1 MLHEVAESETELL
14 VMLFPQLEGLDIV
27 SLEDTDGG
35 GTRIT
40 ARTRTES
47 ATCRRCGLL
56 SASGHDS
63 YVRRLRD
70 LACSGRPVEIA
81 ISVRRFC
88 CGGPGCT
95 AKTFAEQV
103 PGLTSFY
110 QRCSTGLRSWLSSA
124 GLELGGRAGARVA
137 AASGI
142 RVSRHALTRAV
153 TAGNEP
159 ETGTARILGVDDVA
173 IRRGQDYATILIDLE
188 TGKVVDLLP
197 GRDGEPFEKWLRAHP
212 GTEVICRD
220 RGTAYAGAARAAA
233 PGATQVADR
242 FHLEKNLSEAVDK
255 TVRALLPGL
264 EPGKLRAGPQDYR
277 TSHGKE
283 STLAER
289 CLRLHPRVKELR
301 AAGLSIAGTARELGI
316 SEPAAAKYDKAATPE
331 ELLVTATRRR
341 SALDPWKPYLSRRWN
356 EGETEVLTLDKE
368 IREQGWTGSINLVY
382 RYLRPLR
389 TADGRNPAGRAARKH
404 APGTGLPK
412 PGDVARWIMSHPCNL
427 GTADAG
433 SLRAVLEASPELRT
447 ARALVLAFHDMTG
460 GLRGQ
465 YLDDWIAAARE
476 APLPALHS
484 FADGLERDIDAVRNG
499 LTLPWSSGP
508 VEGKNCKFKH
518 IKRLMYGRAS
528 FAFLRKM
535 ILGR

>member
-1 MLHEVAESETELL
+1 MLGTAGRDRDLGSPVLL
-14 VMLFPQLEGLDIV
+14 RRPRVHGEDVRRAGPGPDLLLPAVQHRAAVLAVICRAGTGRPGRREGRRRVRHPRLQ
-27 SLEDTDGG
+27 
-35 GTRIT
+35 
-40 ARTRTES
+40 ARTDQGGHGRER
-47 ATCRRCGLL
+47 AGDRDGQDPGRR
-56 SASGHDS
+56 
-63 YVRRLRD
+63 RRRD
-70 LACSGRPVEIA
+70 PPR
-81 ISVRRFC
+81 
-88 CGGPGCT
+88 
-95 AKTFAEQV
+95 
-103 PGLTSFY
+103 PGLCHHPH
-110 QRCSTGLRSWLSSA
+110 RPGNR
-124 GLELGGRAGARVA
+124 EGR
-137 AASGI
+137 
-142 RVSRHALTRAV
+142 
-153 TAGNEP
+153 
-159 ETGTARILGVDDVA
+159 
-173 IRRGQDYATILIDLE
+173 
-188 TGKVVDLLP
+188 DLLP

-283 STLAER
+283 STLVER

-476 APLPALHS
+476 ATLPALHS